1 MRADSGPSDAHGAR
15 NPQEAYM
22 IPNRA
27 GRRRGARRN
36 AVSRALLLALPLL
49 ALAACG
55 KKEAVETPSAAAASQ
70 APVEGSPQ
78 LVMSADGVHIEYH
91 VYGTGEPAVVL
102 IHGWSCDGNYWQQQI
117 APLKAKYTT
126 VTVDLAGHGAS
137 GANRADWS
145 MGNFGEDVAAV
156 VRQIHNQKVV
166 LVGHSMGAPV
176 ALEAARRIGDRVIGI
191 IAVDSLKTIGQPPM
205 PDAQIE
211 KMLKPFRDDF
221 IGHTREFVTTGF
233 FTAEADPKFVQKV
246 AYDMSLE
253 QPQVAIGAM
262 QSLLKMD
269 IDAILPE
276 IKAPIEAINSDLS
289 PTDEA
294 RIKKTLPNFKLITVP
309 KTGHFLMMEAA
320 DRFNP
325 ILIQEVD
332 ALASRT

>member
-1 MRADSGPSDAHGAR
+1 MTL
-15 NPQEAYM
+15 
-22 IPNRA
+22 NRA
-27 GRRRGARRN
+27 ECRRGARR
-36 AVSRALLLALPLL
+36 AAALRALLLCLPLL

-55 KKEAVETPSAAAASQ
+55 KKESAEGPTAGVATQAAVE
-70 APVEGSPQ
+70 GGPQ
-78 LVMSADGVHIEYH
+78 IVTSADGVHIEYH
-91 VYGTGEPAVVL
+91 VYGSGEPAVVL
-102 IHGWSCDGNYWQQQI
+102 IHGWSCDGNYWKDQI
-117 APLKAKYTT
+117 APLKEKYTA

-137 GANRADWS
+137 GANRTDWS

-156 VRQIHNQKVV
+156 VRQLHNQKVI

-176 ALEAARRIGDRVIGI
+176 ALEAARRIGDRVVGI

-211 KMLKPFRDDF
+211 KMLQPFRDDF
-221 IGHTREFVTTGF
+221 IGHTREFVTSGF
-233 FTAEADPKFVQKV
+233 FTPESDPKFIQKV

-269 IDAILPE
+269 IDALLPE

-294 RIKKTLPNFKLITVP
+294 RIKKTLPGFRLITVP

-325 ILIQEVD
+325 ILLQEVD
-332 ALASRT
+332 ALANRT

>member
-1 MRADSGPSDAHGAR
+1 MTL
-15 NPQEAYM
+15 
-22 IPNRA
+22 NRA
-27 GRRRGARRN
+27 ARARGARRGT
-36 AVSRALLLALPLL
+36 ASRAVLLALPLL

-55 KKEAVETPSAAAASQ
+55 KKEAVDAPAAATQAS
-70 APVEGSPQ
+70 VEGQPQ
-78 LVMSADGVHIEYH
+78 IVTSADGVHIEYH
-91 VYGTGEPAVVL
+91 VYGSADPAVVL
-102 IHGWSCDGNYWQQQI
+102 IHGWSCDGNYWKEQI
-117 APLKAKYTT
+117 DPLKAKYTV

-137 GANRADWS
+137 GANRTDWS

-156 VRQIHNQKVV
+156 VRQIHNRKVV

-176 ALEAARRIGDRVIGI
+176 ALEAARRIGDRVVGI

-221 IGHTREFVTTGF
+221 IGHTREFVTGGF
-233 FTAEADPKFVQKV
+233 FTAESDPKFIQKV

-276 IKAPIEAINSDLS
+276 IKAPIEAINSDLT

-294 RIKKTLPNFKLITVP
+294 RIKKTLPGFKLITIP

-332 ALASRT
+332 ALANPT

>member
-1 MRADSGPSDAHGAR
+1 
-15 NPQEAYM
+15 M
-22 IPNRA
+22 ILNR
-27 GRRRGARRN
+27 
-36 AVSRALLLALPLL
+36 SRALLVVALPLL

-55 KKEAVETPSAAAASQ
+55 KKEAAQPTATADAPQ
-70 APVEGSPQ
+70 APVVEGGPQ
-78 LVMSADGVHIEYH
+78 LVTSADGVHIEYH
-91 VYGTGEPAVVL
+91 LYGSGEPAVVL
-102 IHGWSCDGNYWQQQI
+102 IHGWSCDGNYWKEQI

-137 GANRADWS
+137 GANRTDWS

-205 PDAQIE
+205 PEAQVA
-211 KMLKPFRDDF
+211 KTLQPFRDNF
-221 IGHTREFVTTGF
+221 IGHTREFVTSGGF
-233 FTAEADPKFVQKV
+233 FPPDSDPKFVQKV

-253 QPQVAIGAM
+253 PPNIAIASM
-262 QSLLKMD
+262 ESLLKMD
-269 IDAILPE
+269 IDALLPQ
-276 IKAPIEAINSDLS
+276 IKAPIVAINSDLAA
-289 PTDEA
+289 TDEA
-294 RIKKTLPNFKLITVP
+294 RIKKTLPGFKLITVP

-325 ILIQEVD
+325 ILMQEVG
-332 ALASRT
+332 ALANRT

>member
-1 MRADSGPSDAHGAR
+1 MTLKRADRRDA
-15 NPQEAYM
+15 
-22 IPNRA
+22 A
-27 GRRRGARRN
+27 G
-36 AVSRALLLALPLL
+36 RALLLALPLL

-55 KKEAVETPSAAAASQ
+55 RQESVEAPPATAASQ
-70 APVEGSPQ
+70 GPVEGSPQ
-78 LVMSADGVHIEYH
+78 IVNSADGVHIEYR
-91 VYGTGEPAVVL
+91 VYGSGEPAVVL
-102 IHGWSCDGNYWQQQI
+102 IHGWSCDSNYWKEQI
-117 APLKAKYTT
+117 APLKEKYTA
-126 VTVDLAGHGAS
+126 VTVDLGGHGAS
-137 GANRADWS
+137 GANRTDWS

-156 VRQIHNQKVV
+156 VRQLHNRKVV

-176 ALEAARRIGDRVIGI
+176 ALEAARRIGDRVVGI
-191 IAVDSLKTIGQPPM
+191 IAVDSFKTIGQPPM

-211 KMLKPFRDDF
+211 KMLKPFREDF
-221 IGHTREFVTTGF
+221 IGHTREFVTSGF
-233 FTAEADPKFVQKV
+233 FTPESDPKFVQKV

-253 QPQVAIGAM
+253 QPQIAIGAM

-294 RIKKTLPNFKLITVP
+294 LIKKTLPGFKLITVP

-325 ILIQEVD
+325 ILIEEID
-332 ALASRT
+332 TLAGGT

>member
-1 MRADSGPSDAHGAR
+1 
-15 NPQEAYM
+15 
-22 IPNRA
+22 
-27 GRRRGARRN
+27 
-36 AVSRALLLALPLL
+36 
-49 ALAACG
+49 
-55 KKEAVETPSAAAASQ
+55 
-70 APVEGSPQ
+70 
-78 LVMSADGVHIEYH
+78 
-91 VYGTGEPAVVL
+91 
-102 IHGWSCDGNYWQQQI
+102 
-117 APLKAKYTT
+117 
-126 VTVDLAGHGAS
+126 
-137 GANRADWS
+137 
-145 MGNFGEDVAAV
+145 
-156 VRQIHNQKVV
+156 VRQIHNRKVV

-176 ALEAARRIGDRVIGI
+176 ALEAARRIGDRVVGI

-221 IGHTREFVTTGF
+221 IGHTREFVTGGF
-233 FTAEADPKFVQKV
+233 FTAESDPKFIQKV

-276 IKAPIEAINSDLS
+276 IKAPIEAINSDLT

-294 RIKKTLPNFKLITVP
+294 RIKKTLPGFKLITIP

-332 ALASRT
+332 ALANPT

>member
-1 MRADSGPSDAHGAR
+1 MTL
-15 NPQEAYM
+15 
-22 IPNRA
+22 NR
-27 GRRRGARRN
+27 
-36 AVSRALLLALPLL
+36 SRALLVALALL

-55 KKEAVETPSAAAASQ
+55 KKEATQ
-70 APVEGSPQ
+70 APPVADATPASVEGVPQ
-78 LVMSADGVHIEYH
+78 IVTSADGVHIEYH
-91 VYGTGEPAVVL
+91 VYGSGEPAVVL
-102 IHGWSCDGNYWQQQI
+102 IHGWSCDGNYWKEQI

-137 GANRADWS
+137 GANRVDWS

-156 VRQIHNQKVV
+156 VRQIRNQKVV

-191 IAVDSLKTIGQPPM
+191 IAIDSFKTIGQPPM
-205 PDAQIE
+205 PDAQVE
-211 KMLKPFRDDF
+211 KTLKPFRDNF
-221 IGHTREFVTTGF
+221 IGHTREFVTSGGF
-233 FTAEADPKFVQKV
+233 FPADSDPKFVQKV

-253 QPQVAIGAM
+253 QPNVAVAAM

-269 IDAILPE
+269 IDAVLTD
-276 IKAPIEAINSDLS
+276 IKVPIEAINSDIA

-294 RIKKTLPNFKLITVP
+294 RIRKTLPAFKLITVP

-325 ILIQEVD
+325 ILIQEID
-332 ALASRT
+332 GLAGRT

>member
-1 MRADSGPSDAHGAR
+1 MLNQAACH
-15 NPQEAYM
+15 
-22 IPNRA
+22 
-27 GRRRGARRN
+27 RGARR
-36 AVSRALLLALPLL
+36 AGAAAARALLVALPLL

-55 KKEAVETPSAAAASQ
+55 KKEAVEAPIAASQ
-70 APVEGSPQ
+70 GAVEGSPQ
-78 LVMSADGVHIEYH
+78 IVTSADGVHIEYH
-91 VYGTGEPAVVL
+91 VYGDGDPAVVL
-102 IHGWSCDGNYWQQQI
+102 IHGWSCDGNYWKEQI

-137 GANRADWS
+137 GANRTDWS

-156 VRQIHNQKVV
+156 VRQIHNKKVV

-176 ALEAARRIGDRVIGI
+176 ALEAARRIGDRVVGI
-191 IAVDSLKTIGQPPM
+191 IAVDSFKTIGQPPM

-211 KMLKPFRDDF
+211 KLLKPFRDNF
-221 IGHTREFVTTGF
+221 IGHTREFVTSGF
-233 FTAEADPKFVQKV
+233 FTADADPKFIQKV

-253 QPQVAIGAM
+253 PPQVAVGSM
-262 QSLLKMD
+262 QALLKMD

-276 IKAPIEAINSDLS
+276 IKAPIEAINSDLT

-294 RIKKTLPNFKLITVP
+294 RIKKTLPSFKLITVP

-325 ILIQEVD
+325 ILLQEID
-332 ALASRT
+332 GLGNRT

>member
-1 MRADSGPSDAHGAR
+1 MTLIYGKTRL
-15 NPQEAYM
+15 
-22 IPNRA
+22 
-27 GRRRGARRN
+27 
-36 AVSRALLLALPLL
+36 RALLVCLPLL
-49 ALAACG
+49 ALVACG
-55 KKEAVETPSAAAASQ
+55 KKEAVEAPPATTQAS
-70 APVEGSPQ
+70 VEGSPQ
-78 LVMSADGVHIEYH
+78 IVTSADGVHIEYH
-91 VYGTGEPAVVL
+91 VYGSGDLAVVL
-102 IHGWSCDGNYWQQQI
+102 IHGWSCDGNYWKEQI

-126 VTVDLAGHGAS
+126 VIVDLAGHGAS
-137 GANRADWS
+137 GANRTDWS

-156 VRQIHNQKVV
+156 VRQIHNKKVV

-176 ALEAARRIGDRVIGI
+176 ALEAARRIGDRVVGI
-191 IAVDSLKTIGQPPM
+191 IAVDSFKTIGQPPM

-211 KMLKPFRDDF
+211 KLLKPFRDDF
-221 IGHTREFVTTGF
+221 IGHTREFVTASGF
-233 FTAEADPKFVQKV
+233 FTPESDPKFIQKV

-253 QPQVAIGAM
+253 QPQVAVAAM

-276 IKAPIEAINSDLS
+276 IKVPIEAINSDLS

-294 RIKKTLPNFKLITVP
+294 RIKKTLPGFKLITVP

-332 ALASRT
+332 ALAGRT

>member
-1 MRADSGPSDAHGAR
+1 MNH
-15 NPQEAYM
+15 
-22 IPNRA
+22 
-27 GRRRGARRN
+27 
-36 AVSRALLLALPLL
+36 SRVLLVALPLL

-55 KKEAVETPSAAAASQ
+55 KKEAVEAPAATTQAS
-70 APVEGSPQ
+70 VEGTPQ
-78 LVMSADGVHIEYH
+78 IVTSADGVHIEYH
-91 VYGTGEPAVVL
+91 VYGSADPAVVL
-102 IHGWSCDGNYWQQQI
+102 IHGWSCDGNYWKEQI
-117 APLKAKYTT
+117 APLKAKYTV

-137 GANRADWS
+137 GANRTDWS

-176 ALEAARRIGDRVIGI
+176 ALEAARRIGDRVVGI
-191 IAVDSLKTIGQPPM
+191 IAVDSFKTIGQPPM
-205 PDAQIE
+205 PDPQIE
-211 KMLKPFRDDF
+211 KMLKPFRDNF
-221 IGHTREFVTTGF
+221 IGHTREFVMSGF
-233 FTAEADPKFVQKV
+233 FPPESDPKFIQKV

-253 QPQVAIGAM
+253 QPQVAVAAM

-294 RIKKTLPNFKLITVP
+294 RIKKTLPGFKLITVP

>member
-1 MRADSGPSDAHGAR
+1 MTLTYAHYCRGPRREALNRRAAGKAR
-15 NPQEAYM
+15 L
-22 IPNRA
+22 
-27 GRRRGARRN
+27 
-36 AVSRALLLALPLL
+36 RALRVVALPLLLTL
-49 ALAACG
+49 ALAACS
-55 KKEAVETPSAAAASQ
+55 KKEVEAPPAATQ
-70 APVEGSPQ
+70 APVEGTPQ
-78 LVMSADGVHIEYH
+78 IVTSADGVHIEYH
-91 VYGTGEPAVVL
+91 VYGTGELAVVL
-102 IHGWSCDGNYWQQQI
+102 IHGWSCDGNYWKEQI

-137 GANRADWS
+137 GANRTDWS

-156 VRQIHNQKVV
+156 VRQIHNKKVV

-176 ALEAARRIGDRVIGI
+176 ALEAARRIGDRVVGI
-191 IAVDSLKTIGQPPM
+191 IAVDSFKTIGQPPM
-205 PDAQIE
+205 PDLQIE

-221 IGHTREFVTTGF
+221 IGHTREFVTGDGF
-233 FTAEADPKFVQKV
+233 FTPESDPKFIQKV

-253 QPQVAIGAM
+253 PPQVAVAAM

-289 PTDEA
+289 PTDDA
-294 RIKKTLPNFKLITVP
+294 RIKKTLPGFKLITVP

-332 ALASRT
+332 ELASRT